1 MTVSRDP
8 TPAPADEPTGSNATS
23 PIEIL
28 AQFARSA
35 SRDAP
40 QGTLIVDGHPPLRF
54 AGWLDLMAIVEQIL
68 EAERQRDAAAA
79 PEGAADSPN
88 ALPPKD

>member
-1 MTVSRDP
+1 MTLARDDAAGQVP
-8 TPAPADEPTGSNATS
+8 EPEGADGAL

-28 AQFARSA
+28 ARFARTA

-40 QGTLIVDGHPPLRF
+40 QGTLIVDGHEPLRF

-68 EAERQRDAAAA
+68 EAERTTTDDASGR
-79 PEGAADSPN
+79 EGAP
-88 ALPPKD
+88 

>member
-1 MTVSRDP
+1 MTLARDDTAGP
-8 TPAPADEPTGSNATS
+8 SGDDATAT

-28 AQFARSA
+28 AQFARTA

-40 QGTLIVDGHPPLRF
+40 QGTLIVDGHEPLRF

-68 EAERQRDAAAA
+68 EAERQAENED
-79 PEGAADSPN
+79 
-88 ALPPKD
+88 PPSSNTL

>member
-1 MTVSRDP
+1 MTLARDDAASP
-8 TPAPADEPTGSNATS
+8 LPEPENAGEGL

-28 AQFARSA
+28 AQFARTA

-40 QGTLIVDGHPPLRF
+40 QGTLIVDGHEPLRF

-68 EAERQRDAAAA
+68 EAERQSTDGRSSGDDA
-79 PEGAADSPN
+79 S
-88 ALPPKD
+88 

>member
-1 MTVSRDP
+1 MTLARDDAAGDP
-8 TPAPADEPTGSNATS
+8 NDARDDDASKDRTS

-28 AQFARSA
+28 AQFARTA

-40 QGTLIVDGHPPLRF
+40 QGTLIVDGHEPLRF

-68 EAERQRDAAAA
+68 EAERQSAG
-79 PEGAADSPN
+79 GASSGEDPT
-88 ALPPKD
+88 